1 MNLLRISCSA
11 FLSRFTSL
19 FVILMGAAAFAWPGL
34 FSWVHGDAQTVVLGI
49 IMLAMGMTLSK
60 KDFAVLGLMPGVAVI
75 GLGCIVG
82 GWLDKRLHHE
92 A

>member
-1 MNLLRISCSA
+1 
-11 FLSRFTSL
+11 
-19 FVILMGAAAFAWPGL
+19 
-34 FSWVHGDAQTVVLGI
+34 
-49 IMLAMGMTLSK
+49 MLAMGMTLSK